1 MKLLLA
7 FLIVTFGLTSHA
19 AWNEV
24 ECEGRLPG
32 GKEIKVEVEQ
42 PIPYGSYF
50 KRATLTVADEG
61 SEKFYDFTVSTR
73 VILSRVEYIAAGLK
87 VDVRY
92 WPDQKPR
99 WGMIYQGALM
109 AGVLENQYIQHLNC
123 RFPNA
128 Q

>member
-7 FLIVTFGLTSHA
+7 LLIVTFGLTSHA

-24 ECEGRLPG
+24 ECEGRIPG
-32 GKEIKVEVEQ
+32 GKDIKVEVEQ
-42 PIPYGSYF
+42 PIPNGNYF
-50 KRATLTVADEG
+50 KRATLTLADEG

-87 VDVRY
+87 VDVSF

-99 WGMIYQGALM
+99 WGRVYQGTLM
-109 AGVLENQYIQHLNC
+109 AGVLENQYIRNLSC
-123 RFPNA
+123 RFPYA

>member
-7 FLIVTFGLTSHA
+7 LLIVTFGLTSHA
-19 AWNEV
+19 AWNEI
-24 ECEGRLPG
+24 ECEGRIPG
-32 GKEIKVEVEQ
+32 GKDIKVEVEQ
-42 PIPYGSYF
+42 PIPSGNYF
-50 KRATLTVADEG
+50 KRATLTLADEG

-87 VDVRY
+87 VDVSF

-99 WGMIYQGALM
+99 WGRVYQGTLM
-109 AGVLENQYIQHLNC
+109 AGVLENQYIRNLSC
-123 RFPNA
+123 RFPYA

>member
-7 FLIVTFGLTSHA
+7 LLIVTFGLTSHA

-24 ECEGRLPG
+24 ECEGRIPG
-32 GKEIKVEVEQ
+32 GKDIKVEVEQ
-42 PIPYGSYF
+42 PIPNGNYF
-50 KRATLTVADEG
+50 KRATLTLADEG

-87 VDVRY
+87 VDVSF

-99 WGMIYQGALM
+99 WGRIYQGTLM
-109 AGVLENQYIQHLNC
+109 AGVLENQYIRNLSC
-123 RFPNA
+123 RFPYA